1 VTKKHTPKD
10 LFNLMS
16 RWDIEAKEIPAYML
30 RQGPAL
36 TQERRRELLV
46 QRRLLNRLN
55 EELRDA
61 MHEMTVT
68 YRGVVNG
75 KVIIEASTEEEC
87 WKAVGDKGT
96 VEFTLST
103 HWALTDSA
111 IEHEK

>member
-1 VTKKHTPKD
+1 
-10 LFNLMS
+10 MS
-16 RWDIEAKEIPAYML
+16 RWDIEAKEIPAFVL

-36 TQERRRELLV
+36 KEETRRDLLV
-46 QRRLLNRLN
+46 QRRLLNRLIQ
-55 EELRDA
+55 ELRDA
-61 MHEMTVT
+61 MREMTVT

-87 WKAVGDKGT
+87 WAAVGDEGT
-96 VEFTLST
+96 VEFSLST